1 MNIKSEIQKAREAYD
16 AETSQVTKAYL
27 HGFLCGL
34 VYFEP
39 EIKRLRK
46 AIEDHI
52 NSPELS
58 IEYRAC
64 DRKLWEVL
72 E

>member
-1 MNIKSEIQKAREAYD
+1 MNIKKEIQKAREAYD
-16 AETSQVTKAYL
+16 AETSQASKAYL

-34 VYFEP
+34 VYLEP
-39 EIKRLRK
+39 EINRLRK
-46 AIEDHI
+46 AIEDH
-52 NSPELS
+52 NSARESLL
-58 IEYRAC
+58 EHRAC

>member
-1 MNIKSEIQKAREAYD
+1 MNIKNEIQKAREAYD
-16 AETSQVTKAYL
+16 AEKSQVTKAYL

-39 EIKRLRK
+39 EINRLRK
-46 AIEDHI
+46 AIEDH
-52 NSPELS
+52 NSSRESLL
-58 IEYRAC
+58 EHRAC
-64 DRKLWEVL
+64 DRKLWEIL